1 MNLHEKVFMEFFAV
15 WAIQGWHRSIRG
27 LPHL

>member
-1 MNLHEKVFMEFFAV
+1 MNLGENTFMEFFAIL
-15 WAIQGWHRSIRG
+15 AIQGWHRAIRG